1 MNTRKLELWILFG
14 DLVWIGS
21 AFLISD
27 LLRFGFTWT
36 TGERNSIHALLPF
49 AFAAAIIW
57 TVLSI
62 FMPMDGFRGGWK
74 FSTVFSHLLI
84 GTGCTLAVLLTTG
97 YLTRSYVS
105 RLALCYFILLLF
117 WGCLGIR
124 VAARTVLRWRHE
136 GGDVW
141 RVVILGGGRVAQEV
155 AAKIEQHPEM
165 LCKVVGLLF
174 PDDAGDQFSLPR
186 AAEGPATEEVAAWRL
201 STLDITDL
209 MRRSRVNE
217 VIAALSHA
225 PTPEIRTLMS
235 RIRDM
240 GIATT
245 LVPQSYELYTSRPK
259 LITLDGLPL
268 VQLRDP
274 GLRRRYVVLK
284 RVLDIFV
291 SLILSVP
298 AVCILAPVA
307 VILSAKK
314 RPVLRWETRCGQF
327 GVPFEM
333 LRLNV
338 DRPVRGN
345 SRFELLLERLSI
357 TELPQLWNVMRGQM
371 SLVGPRPDP
380 IDSLS
385 HYSEW
390 QQRRLKV
397 KPGMTGL
404 AQVHGLR
411 EFSAS
416 EQKTRFDLQYV
427 VDPYLL
433 WDVSLLLQTVWT
445 LLLRLFHG
453 RAGSGMYN
461 LDWNDGLKEDVISNA
476 HSAQSSTD

>member
-1 MNTRKLELWILFG
+1 MNTRKLEFWILFG
-14 DLVWIGS
+14 DLAWIGG
-21 AFLISD
+21 AFFISD

-36 TGERNSIHALLPF
+36 PDERISIHALLPF
-49 AFAAAIIW
+49 AIAAGIIW
-57 TVLSI
+57 TALSV

-84 GTGCTLAVLLTTG
+84 GTCCTLAVLLAIG

-105 RLALCYFILLLF
+105 RLAFAYFILLLF
-117 WGCLGIR
+117 WGGLGIR
-124 VAARTVLRWRHE
+124 VAARTMLRWRHE

-186 AAEGPATEEVAAWRL
+186 TPERAATQVLPARRL
-201 STLDITDL
+201 LTLDITGL
-209 MRRSRVNE
+209 LRRSRVNE
-217 VIAALSHA
+217 VIVALSHS
-225 PTPEIRTLMS
+225 PTPEIRTLMK
-235 RIRDM
+235 RIREM

-284 RVLDIFV
+284 RLLDILV
-291 SLILSVP
+291 APALLVP
-298 AVCILAPVA
+298 ALCVLAPVA
-307 VILSAKK
+307 VILLAKK
-314 RPVLRWETRCGQF
+314 RQVLRWETRCGQF

-338 DRPVRGN
+338 DRPVR
-345 SRFELLLERLSI
+345 SDSKFELLLEHLSI
-357 TELPQLWNVMRGQM
+357 TELPQLWNVLCGQM

-380 IDSLS
+380 IISLS
-385 HYSEW
+385 RYSEW

-411 EFSAS
+411 EFSAA

-445 LLLRLFHG
+445 LLLRLFRG
-453 RAGSGMYN
+453 RVVSGMYN
-461 LDWNDGLKEDVISNA
+461 LDWNDGSKEDVISNA
-476 HSAQSSTD
+476 HSAQSSAD

>member
-1 MNTRKLELWILFG
+1 MNTRKLEFWILFA
-14 DLVWIGS
+14 DLVWIGG
-21 AFLISD
+21 AFLTSD

-36 TGERNSIHALLPF
+36 PGERISIHALVPF
-49 AFAAAIIW
+49 AIAAAITW
-57 TVLSI
+57 TILSI

-74 FSTVFSHLLI
+74 FSTVFSHMLI
-84 GTGCTLAVLLTTG
+84 GTCCTLAVQLAMG
-97 YLTRSYVS
+97 YLVRSYVS
-105 RLALCYFILLLF
+105 RLALAYFIVLVF
-117 WGCLGIR
+117 WGCLTVR
-124 VAARTVLRWRHE
+124 VIARTVLRWRHE
-136 GGDVW
+136 DGDVW
-141 RVVILGGGRVAQEV
+141 RVAILGGGRVAQEV

-165 LCKVVGLLF
+165 LCRVVGLLF
-174 PDDAGDQFSLPR
+174 PYDAGDQISLPGI
-186 AAEGPATEEVAAWRL
+186 AEGLGATVAPARHL

-209 MRRSRVNE
+209 LRQSRVHE
-217 VIAALSHA
+217 VIVALSHA

-235 RIRDM
+235 RVRDM

-245 LVPQSYELYTSRPK
+245 LVPQSYELYTSRPN

-284 RVLDIFV
+284 RLLDLLVASALLAPVFFV
-291 SLILSVP
+291 
-298 AVCILAPVA
+298 LAPVA
-307 VILSAKK
+307 AILLAK
-314 RPVLRWETRCGQF
+314 RRRVLRWETRCGQF

-338 DRPVRGN
+338 DSPVRNN
-345 SRFELLLERLSI
+345 SRFELLLEHLSI
-357 TELPQLWNVMRGQM
+357 TELPQLWNVLRGQM

-380 IDSLS
+380 IISLS

-416 EQKTRFDLQYV
+416 
-427 VDPYLL
+427 
-433 WDVSLLLQTVWT
+433 
-445 LLLRLFHG
+445 
-453 RAGSGMYN
+453 
-461 LDWNDGLKEDVISNA
+461 
-476 HSAQSSTD
+476 

>member
-1 MNTRKLELWILFG
+1 MNTRKLEFWILFA
-14 DLVWIGS
+14 DLAWIGG
-21 AFLISD
+21 AFFISD

-36 TGERNSIHALLPF
+36 ADELVSIYALLPF
-49 AFAAAIIW
+49 AMSATLVW
-57 TVLSI
+57 TALSL

-74 FSTVFSHLLI
+74 FPTVFSHLLI
-84 GTGCTLAVLLTTG
+84 GTSCTLAVLLAMG

-105 RLALCYFILLLF
+105 RLALAYFVILLF
-117 WGCLGIR
+117 SGCLAIR
-124 VAARTVLRWRHE
+124 VAARTMLRWRHE

-174 PDDAGDQFSLPR
+174 PGEVGEDLLPGSSELR
-186 AAEGPATEEVAAWRL
+186 TTGSATPRQL

-209 MRRSRVNE
+209 LRECRVNE
-217 VIAALSHA
+217 VIVALSHA
-225 PTPEIRTLMS
+225 PTPEIRTLMD

-240 GIATT
+240 GIATS
-245 LVPQSYELYTSRPK
+245 LVPQSYELYASQPK

-268 VQLRDP
+268 VQLRDR

-284 RVLDIFV
+284 RALDLSMGLLLAAPAGVVLALAAAILFV
-291 SLILSVP
+291 
-298 AVCILAPVA
+298 
-307 VILSAKK
+307 KK
-314 RPVLRWETRCGQF
+314 RRAFRWETRCGQF
-327 GVPFEM
+327 GTPFEM

-338 DRPVRGN
+338 ERPVRTN
-345 SRFELLLERLSI
+345 SRFELLLEHLSI
-357 TELPQLWNVMRGQM
+357 TELPQLWNVLCGHM

-380 IDSLS
+380 IVSLS

-390 QQRRLKV
+390 HQRRLKV

-411 EFSAS
+411 ESSAA

-445 LLLRLFHG
+445 LLLRLF
-453 RAGSGMYN
+453 RAGPRRGTYN
-461 LDWNDGLKEDVISNA
+461 LDWNDGVKDDVISNA
-476 HSAQSSTD
+476 HSAQSSAD